1 MGFYNEIESLFNNE
15 KIDNSFNLEC
25 LGQSAVVISG
35 YKLISKL
42 SETEMVISVKNNKK
56 IVISGV
62 KLYIKRLEKMEVV
75 IAGTILNIG
84 FN

>member
-25 LGQSAVVISG
+25 LGQSAVIVSG

-62 KLYIKRLEKMEVV
+62 KLYIKRLEKMEVI

>member
-1 MGFYNEIESLFNNE
+1 MGFYNEKESLFNNE

>member
-56 IVISGV
+56 IIITGV

>member
-25 LGQSAVVISG
+25 LGQSAVIVSG

-56 IVISGV
+56 IIITGV

>member
-56 IVISGV
+56 IIITGV

-84 FN
+84 LN

>member
-1 MGFYNEIESLFNNE
+1 MSCREIESLFNNE
-15 KIDNSFNLEC
+15 KIDSSFNLEC

-56 IVISGV
+56 IIITGV